1 MRRFC
6 FTVRQRRRLAQTE
19 NRKPLFF
26 NTFTAPNLFNNLAS
40 GVHSLLGDV
49 VSSMEPARLEGP
61 PRQACERH
69 TSTNG
74 VKTISD
80 AAAIESVES
89 CAAQL
94 SQFFRMVQPVAIPAD
109 VIADRLGNT
118 QLRETVVVEFC
129 GREHAIFRSALPL
142 EYNDDVRLRAHEG
155 ADQMEARV
163 VAVQYHEGVKA
174 VAVRF
179 QSGPCY
185 WVTTT

>member
-1 MRRFC
+1 M
-6 FTVRQRRRLAQTE
+6 
-19 NRKPLFF
+19 
-26 NTFTAPNLFNNLAS
+26 
-40 GVHSLLGDV
+40 
-49 VSSMEPARLEGP
+49 
-61 PRQACERH
+61 
-69 TSTNG
+69 NG

-80 AAAIESVES
+80 ATVIEGIGS
-89 CAAQL
+89 CTVQL
-94 SQFFRMVQPVAIPAD
+94 SQFFRMVQPVTIPAD

-142 EYNDDVRLRAHEG
+142 EYNDDVRLRAHQG
-155 ADQMEARV
+155 ADSMEARV

-179 QSGPCY
+179 QSGPCH